1 MRQFKRIVTKYELKL
16 KELAEF
22 VHKFAN
28 SEEYLCSKFEEGLSL
43 EIKKKMSISSSQSY
57 KEMVQLTLRV
67 EKLIGE
73 KRYWGSF

>member
-1 MRQFKRIVTKYELKL
+1 MR
-16 KELAEF
+16 ELAEF
-22 VHKFAN
+22 VFKFAN
-28 SEEYLCSKFEEGLSL
+28 SKEYLCSKFEEGLSL